1 MKQCRPIS
9 FQFFNI
15 LHFCIKSNKYPF
27 SWKIFIFP
35 LLFDYFSNKSL
46 VKVFRLNKTL
56 IEIKTNRYVLDR

>member
-1 MKQCRPIS
+1 MKQCRPIT

-15 LHFCIKSNKYPF
+15 LYFRIKSNKYPF
-27 SWKIFIFP
+27 SWKIFIFL